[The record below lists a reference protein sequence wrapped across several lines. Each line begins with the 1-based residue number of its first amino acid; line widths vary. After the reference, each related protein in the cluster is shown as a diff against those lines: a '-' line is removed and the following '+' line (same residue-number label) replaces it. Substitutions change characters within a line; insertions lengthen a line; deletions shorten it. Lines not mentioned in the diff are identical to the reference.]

1 MRINEI
7 EDISNLDP
15 GAPLPWDLAEDLI
28 SYMKNESGFYRKY
41 LYPLLVD
48 VQEAVANGNEYSK
61 KDFIPIIDIA
71 IKQYVKKFDI
81 NRRPE
86 NMMTPA
92 EKMECINT
100 LLSDEVENLKAG
112 EY

>member
-7 EDISNLDP
+7 EDVAALDP
-15 GAPLPWDLAEDLI
+15 NAPLPWNMVDDLI

-41 LYPLLVD
+41 LYPLLLD
-48 VQEAVANGNEYSK
+48 VQEAVANGGKYNK

-81 NRRPE
+81 DRRPE
-86 NMMTPA
+86 TVMSPA
-92 EKMECINT
+92 DKMECVDK
-100 LLSDEVENLKAG
+100 LLADEVENLKAG